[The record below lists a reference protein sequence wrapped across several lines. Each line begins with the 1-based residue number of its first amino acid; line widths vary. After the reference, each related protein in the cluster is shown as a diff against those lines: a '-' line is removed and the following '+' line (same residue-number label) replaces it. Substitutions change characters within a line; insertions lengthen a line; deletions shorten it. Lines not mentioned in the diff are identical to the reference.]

1 MVATV
6 GMVQKVQQQEVVLV
20 LIMVGLCIGLTRT
33 GGAINHVI
41 M

>member
-6 GMVQKVQQQEVVLV
+6 GMGQKVQQQEVVLV
-20 LIMVGLCIGLTRT
+20 LIMVVLCIGLTRT
-33 GGAINHVI
+33 GGAISHVT